1 MSNELATWRQQMES
15 SMVSTMK
22 GIKALSDGYQILA
35 KEIDEIKQDL
45 TKRIYLSNTHLIEL
59 RRLVREKASEI
70 CRLKGYE
77 YKKAYRFIIQAIWRS
92 VNDQYNVPSYRELPE
107 AYYKEIVEKVQAF
120 NLPAVIEERIK
131 VA

>member
-1 MSNELATWRQQMES
+1 
-15 SMVSTMK
+15 MVSTMK

-70 CRLKGYE
+70 CRAKGYE

-120 NLPAVIEERIK
+120 NLPTVIEERIS
-131 VA
+131 AA

>member
-1 MSNELATWRQQMES
+1 LSKELILWQQQMENS
-15 SMVSTMK
+15 VLGAMK

-70 CRLKGYE
+70 CKLKGYE

-120 NLPAVIEERIK
+120 NLPTVIEERIS
-131 VA
+131 AA